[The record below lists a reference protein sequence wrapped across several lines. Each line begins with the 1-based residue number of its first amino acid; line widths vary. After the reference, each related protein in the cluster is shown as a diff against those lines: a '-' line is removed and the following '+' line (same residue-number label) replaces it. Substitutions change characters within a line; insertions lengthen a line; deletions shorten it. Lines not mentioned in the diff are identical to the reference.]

1 MALIPPMTG
10 IHECM
15 QRAGRTVLKIKD
27 LYAKTGLKCV
37 LGDTP
42 CDGSAVLA
50 ASKKSITLLEVLSLY
65 PLW

>member
-1 MALIPPMTG
+1 
-10 IHECM
+10 M

-27 LYAKTGLKCV
+27 LYAKTGLQCV

-50 ASKKSITLLEVLSLY
+50 ASKKRITLLEVLSPY